1 MATLDRQDESDRE
14 DSAGHPIARHRRWQ
28 VNGTGEDAP
37 MDLLLLGKVAIVTGA
52 SKGIGMAVTE
62 GLAGEGAL
70 VVAAARRASSLQG
83 LKNVTAVATDL
94 LDGEAPAQLVQKAL
108 DQFGRVDIL
117 VNNIGGI
124 NVRTDGFLSITDE
137 DFNRSMTLNFF
148 TTLRASRAVLG
159 AMVEQ
164 HSGAIVNIGSAD
176 FSVLP
181 DGSTVDY
188 GVAKAA
194 VGKLTRALAYEFGL
208 RGIRVNAVSPGPVGT
223 DQWLGEAGVAE
234 LVAAARGVNLGDGS
248 ELIVTNVGGIA
259 TGRFT
264 SPEEVAAL
272 VIFLASPLAANITG
286 ANYVIDGG
294 LERTV

>member
-1 MATLDRQDESDRE
+1 
-14 DSAGHPIARHRRWQ
+14 
-28 VNGTGEDAP
+28 

-94 LDGEAPAQLVQKAL
+94 LDGEAPAQLVQKTL

-248 ELIVTNVGGIA
+248 ESIVSNVGGIA